1 MTISLGSR
9 AASAGYKLAVFDETG
24 STNTEAML
32 SARAGERGPMWFVTT
47 LQTAGRGRRQRPWVA
62 PRGNLAS
69 SVLEVLNVS
78 PAVAAT
84 MGFAFGLAHEQAL
97 RRVSMEVN
105 MRLAGPDQLQY
116 LLKWPNDVMVRGRK
130 LCGLLVEAEA
140 VAGAG
145 LAVVAGIGTNIV
157 AAPEGTATPATSLS
171 ALGVH
176 VGAEE
181 LFAALSDAWVEFSG
195 IWNKGRGFA
204 DIRKLWLEHAFGL
217 GEPVAIQN
225 GAVTVEGTFDTLDE
239 TGCLI
244 IRKADGKRVPI
255 TAGEVYFGSAASVRA
270 S

>member
-1 MTISLGSR
+1 MNISLGSR

-24 STNTEAML
+24 STNTEAMAH
-32 SARAGERGPMWFVTT
+32 ARRGGCGRMWFVTT

-69 SVLEVLNVS
+69 SVLEVLDVT

-84 MGFAFGLAHEQAL
+84 MGFAFGLAQEKAL
-97 RRVSMEVN
+97 RRVSMEADR
-105 MRLAGPDQLQY
+105 RLAGADQLQY

-140 VAGAG
+140 VTGG

-157 AAPEGTATPATSLS
+157 ASPEGTPTPATSLS
-171 ALGVH
+171 ALGVQ
-176 VGAEE
+176 VGAKE
-181 LFAALSDAWVEFSG
+181 LFAALSDAWVEMFG
-195 IWNKGRGFA
+195 IWDNGRGFA
-204 DIRKLWLEHAFGL
+204 DIRKLWLEHAYGL
-217 GEPVAIQN
+217 GEAVAIQN
-225 GAVTVEGTFDTLDE
+225 GAVMVEGVFDTLDDA
-239 TGCLI
+239 GCLI
-244 IRKADGKRVPI
+244 IRTADGSRVPI

>member
-1 MTISLGSR
+1 MTLALGPR
-9 AASAGYKLAVFDETG
+9 ATSAGYRLIALDQVG
-24 STNTEAML
+24 STNTEAMNR
-32 SARAGERGPMWFVTT
+32 ARDGDRGAVWCVTT
-47 LQTAGRGRRQRPWVA
+47 LQTAGKGRRQRPWVA

-69 SVLEVLNVS
+69 SVLEVLNVT

-84 MGFAFGLAHEQAL
+84 MGFAFGLAQEQAL
-97 RRVSMEVN
+97 RRVSMEAN
-105 MRLAGPDQLQY
+105 MRLGGADQLHY
-116 LLKWPNDVMVRGRK
+116 LLKWPNDIMVRGRK

-140 VAGAG
+140 VTDG

-157 AAPEGTATPATSLS
+157 AAPEGTPTPATSLS

-181 LFAALSDAWVEFSG
+181 LFAALSDAWVEMFG
-195 IWNKGRGFA
+195 VWNNGRGFA
-204 DIRKLWLEHAFGL
+204 DIRKLWLDRAYGL

-225 GAVTVEGTFDTLDE
+225 GAVMVEGVFDTLDD

-244 IRKADGKRVPI
+244 IRTADGSRVPI